1 MKKFFLSHRQAH
13 LIAFFAAYFLVALAL
28 IVQKKYNLEPCPL
41 CITQRIIFM
50 VLGLLFLMNAF
61 IRPSDLIKKISLV
74 FFSATSIIGMVFS
87 FKHILI
93 QSKVIDV
100 PSECGV
106 DLNYMFENF
115 PFSKALN
122 LLFKGTGDC
131 SHIDWTF
138 LGLTIPEL
146 ALIGFILF
154 FVYSVLL
161 FRMNLK

>member
-1 MKKFFLSHRQAH
+1 MKKFFLSHRQAY
-13 LIAFFAAYFLVALAL
+13 LIGFFATYFLVALAL
-28 IVQKKYNLEPCPL
+28 IIQKKYNLEPCPL

-61 IRPSDLIKKISLV
+61 IRPSDVIKKISLV
-74 FFSATSIIGMVFS
+74 FLSATSIIGMVFS

>member
-1 MKKFFLSHRQAH
+1 LKKFFLSHRQAH

>member
-1 MKKFFLSHRQAH
+1 MKKFFLSHRQAY
-13 LIAFFAAYFLVALAL
+13 LIGFFATYFLVALAL
-28 IVQKKYNLEPCPL
+28 IIQKKYNLEPCPL

>member
-1 MKKFFLSHRQAH
+1 MKKFFLSHRQAY
-13 LIAFFAAYFLVALAL
+13 LIGFFAACFLVALAL
-28 IVQKKYNLEPCPL
+28 IIQKKYNLEPCPL

-61 IRPSDLIKKISLV
+61 IRPSDLIKKISLAFLSV
-74 FFSATSIIGMVFS
+74 TSIIGMVFS

-93 QSKVIDV
+93 QSKAIDV